1 MSPTD
6 AQHEDRSND
15 ETQHGNDARRNAGE
29 VPGPVDPSDGGPG
42 VEGWGRSTRA
52 VWSGEP
58 ERSPEGATVA
68 PLFLGV
74 TFGFDDLDD
83 WRAVGAGEKPG
94 HIYSRNTNP
103 TVEIFER
110 KVAAL
115 EGAERATAFATGM
128 AAVSNTLF
136 ALLEP
141 GHRVVSVKDTYGGT
155 NRIFTEFLP
164 RWTVDVVLCD
174 TSDHDAIESAIDDG
188 ADLVYLE
195 SPTNPTLKVLD
206 IARLAERAKD
216 VGAIVVV
223 DNTFATPINQRPLE
237 LGADLVLHSAT
248 KFLGGHSDAMGGVVA
263 GAASAVEPIFRF
275 REINGASLDAHSAFL
290 LARGARTLELR
301 VERQNANAMQ
311 VARFLATHPAVEA
324 VFYPG
329 LPDHPGHDVA
339 RRQMN
344 GFGGVLAF
352 SLEGGFDAM
361 RRLLGRLRLAHRAAS
376 LGSVATLVGPPAT
389 TSHVELTAEQR
400 AAAGIPESLVR
411 YSVGVENGDDL
422 VADLRAA
429 LDSL

>member
-1 MSPTD
+1 MTPSRESPGT
-6 AQHEDRSND
+6 
-15 ETQHGNDARRNAGE
+15 HGHPGVPSDPEPG
-29 VPGPVDPSDGGPG
+29 VDGGHGPGPG
-42 VEGWGRSTRA
+42 TRA
-52 VWSGEP
+52 VWAGEP
-58 ERSPEGATVA
+58 DRSPEGATVL

-74 TFGFDDLDD
+74 TYAYDDLDE
-83 WRAVGAGEKPG
+83 WRAVGAGERPG

-103 TVEIFER
+103 TVELFER

-141 GHRVVSVKDTYGGT
+141 GQQVVSVRDTYGGT
-155 NRIFTEFLP
+155 SRIFTDFLP
-164 RWTVDVVLCD
+164 RWAVDVELCD
-174 TSDHDAIESAIDDG
+174 TGDHEAIEAAIDHA

-195 SPTNPTLKVLD
+195 TPTNPTLKVLD
-206 IARLAERAKD
+206 IPRLARRAKE
-216 VGAIVVV
+216 VGALVVV

-248 KFLGGHSDAMGGVVA
+248 KFLGGHSDAMGGVAA
-263 GAASAVEPIFRF
+263 GSHELVETLFRF

-290 LARGARTLELR
+290 LARGLRTLELR
-301 VERQNANAMQ
+301 VTRQNENAQ
-311 VARFLATHPAVEA
+311 RVAGFLATHPAIDS

-329 LPDHPGHDVA
+329 LPDHPHHDVA
-339 RRQMN
+339 RRQMA
-344 GFGGVLAF
+344 GYGGVLAF
-352 SLEGGFDAM
+352 SLKDDDLDAV

-376 LGSVATLVGPPAT
+376 LGSVGTLVGPPAT
-389 TSHVELTAEQR
+389 TSHVELTPAQR

-411 YSVGVENGDDL
+411 YSVGIENGEDL

-429 LDSL
+429 LG